1 MTKGKDTATSQNIV
15 DFSIKGIQEKK
26 GLDIVVINLKDI
38 GNAIADYFVIC
49 SGNSDTHIDAIAN
62 SVEKEVYL
70 NCRQDPWSKEGKQN
84 KKWVL
89 LDYVDVVIHIFSKET
104 REFYGLED
112 LWGDAEFI
120 QIDDYKTNMLKLE
133 SK

>member
-89 LDYVDVVIHIFSKET
+89 LDYFDVVIHIFSKET

>member
-70 NCRQDPWSKEGKQN
+70 NCRQAPWSKEGKQN

>member
-38 GNAIADYFVIC
+38 GNAIADCFVIC